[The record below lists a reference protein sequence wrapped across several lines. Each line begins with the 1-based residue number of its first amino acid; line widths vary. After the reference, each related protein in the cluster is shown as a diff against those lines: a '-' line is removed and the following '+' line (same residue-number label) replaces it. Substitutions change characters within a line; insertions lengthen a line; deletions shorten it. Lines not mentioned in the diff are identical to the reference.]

1 VEDAGL
7 SDHHMQQCPAE
18 YAAASDFEHPRSVYL
33 REVEV
38 VGRLDNWLAELFS
51 PANLDHTCRTL
62 ATVSRSDPAGDQ
74 RRAAQQ
80 ILADCQ
86 RRLDRYRA
94 ALEAG
99 TDPAIVQQ
107 WIAEVTAT
115 RAAAE
120 VQLRDSPTAP
130 DGLSAEQ
137 IQGPIEQAG
146 RLVDALDE
154 SDPAL
159 RAQLYEELGING
171 VYDPDRHTVHVQVEL
186 GRRIGRVGGGT

>member
-1 VEDAGL
+1 
-7 SDHHMQQCPAE
+7 M
-18 YAAASDFEHPRSVYL
+18 
-33 REVEV
+33 
-38 VGRLDNWLAELFS
+38 AELFS
-51 PANLDHTCRTL
+51 PANLDHTCQTL
-62 ATVSRSDPAGDQ
+62 ATASRSDPTSHQ

-80 ILADCQ
+80 VLADCQ

-99 TDPAIVQQ
+99 TDPAVVQQ

-120 VQLRDSPTAP
+120 AQLRDSHTAP
-130 DGLSAEQ
+130 DGLTPEQ
-137 IQGPIEQAG
+137 VRGLLEQAG
-146 RLVDALDE
+146 GLVDALDR

-159 RAQLYEELGING
+159 RAQLYEELGIDG
-171 VYDPDRHTVHVQVEL
+171 VYDPNSHTVHVQVEL